1 MCGGTSGTQQIN
13 EELKAKG
20 GQVIGVN
27 TDSLDGNKEGIAEA
41 KSILKKLGADYTNLS
56 LDSDSE
62 AGKYATNIMAF
73 PTTVLV
79 DRNGNIVGDPIMGGI
94 TSDEVYKKVTAA
106 IDQILEK
113 DKQ

>member
-1 MCGGTSGTQQIN
+1 M
-13 EELKAKG
+13 
-20 GQVIGVN
+20 
-27 TDSLDGNKEGIAEA
+27 EA
-41 KSILKKLGADYTNLS
+41 KSILKKQGADYTNLS

-73 PTTVLV
+73 PTTPA

-113 DKQ
+113 DAVQMDTDSGNFKRRIPWNMNTLSIRLNRCTTKLPKFSY

>member
-1 MCGGTSGTQQIN
+1 MVIKR
-13 EELKAKG
+13 ELRKQKA
-20 GQVIGVN
+20 
-27 TDSLDGNKEGIAEA
+27 SW
-41 KSILKKLGADYTNLS
+41 KKQGADYTNLS

>member
-1 MCGGTSGTQQIN
+1 MVTKR
-13 EELKAKG
+13 ELR
-20 GQVIGVN
+20 
-27 TDSLDGNKEGIAEA
+27 S
-41 KSILKKLGADYTNLS
+41 KKHLEKTGSDYTNLS

-62 AGKYATNIMAF
+62 AGKYSNKYYGF

>member
-1 MCGGTSGTQQIN
+1 
-13 EELKAKG
+13 
-20 GQVIGVN
+20 
-27 TDSLDGNKEGIAEA
+27 
-41 KSILKKLGADYTNLS
+41 
-56 LDSDSE
+56 
-62 AGKYATNIMAF
+62 MAF

-113 DKQ
+113 DQQ

>member
-1 MCGGTSGTQQIN
+1 MKNWRQR
-13 EELKAKG
+13 A

-41 KSILKKLGADYTNLS
+41 KSTKKQGADYTNIS